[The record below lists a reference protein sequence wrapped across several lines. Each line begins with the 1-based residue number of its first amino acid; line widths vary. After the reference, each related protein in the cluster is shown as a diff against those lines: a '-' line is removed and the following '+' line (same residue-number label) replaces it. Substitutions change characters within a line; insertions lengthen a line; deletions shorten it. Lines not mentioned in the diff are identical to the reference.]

1 MHACPLTSALDCR
14 VQMRTC
20 FKRALIAVGLLGL
33 TVALSVPA
41 DAQGISKD
49 QADAMLQ
56 ELKQIRLLLQQMQ
69 RQNVTPADRPAAPP
83 AKVKVSLGD
92 GPALGEE
99 TAPVTLVEFT
109 DYQCPFCQKFQT
121 ETFEQLKKNYIDSGK
136 LRFVSR
142 DLPLPFHPHALEAA
156 QAARCAGEQGKFW
169 ELRDVLISN
178 GNKLSPETILD
189 YAKGLSLDTE
199 RFRQCFDSKKY
210 QAEFNAISPRPT
222 VSESPGPPHLS
233 WGRLLKTASKA
244 SSLMG
249 PFRIP
254 NSTQGSRNFSKRI
267 KHQSGRKESD
277 MKNGNLLFFKSASAP
292 NSPDWLGNGAI
303 AFAGQ
308 RRGGRAADA
317 HTYSAPNHCHW
328 REQRFRSHLWFVQ
341 TAAKPE
347 HRQSPVPRHR
357 QSGRLAWAEFRVG
370 CSIPSIAAAQIF
382 HQCP

>member
-1 MHACPLTSALDCR
+1 
-14 VQMRTC
+14 MRTC

-41 DAQGISKD
+41 EAQGISKD

-69 RQNVTPADRPAAPP
+69 RQNVTPVGGPTAPP
-83 AKVKVSLGD
+83 AKVKVSLGG
-92 GPALGEE
+92 GPALGAE

-189 YAKGLSLDTE
+189 YAKGLSLDAV

-210 QAEFNAISPRPT
+210 QAEIQRDISEANGTGITGTPT
-222 VSESPGPPHLS
+222 FVLGKTAKDSIEGIKLDGAFPYTEFEA
-233 WGRLLKTASKA
+233 RITELLKT
-244 SSLMG
+244 
-249 PFRIP
+249 
-254 NSTQGSRNFSKRI
+254 N
-267 KHQSGRKESD
+267 
-277 MKNGNLLFFKSASAP
+277 
-292 NSPDWLGNGAI
+292 
-303 AFAGQ
+303 
-308 RRGGRAADA
+308 
-317 HTYSAPNHCHW
+317 
-328 REQRFRSHLWFVQ
+328 
-341 TAAKPE
+341 
-347 HRQSPVPRHR
+347 
-357 QSGRLAWAEFRVG
+357 
-370 CSIPSIAAAQIF
+370 
-382 HQCP
+382 